1 MFNIITQTLFISFE
15 YKKDMINQLIE
26 NAKKIVNSHIIQEF
40 IKQKEKYLY
49 FDIQILQIKD
59 LIINMNI

>member
-26 NAKKIVNSHIIQEF
+26 NAKKIVNSHKIQEF